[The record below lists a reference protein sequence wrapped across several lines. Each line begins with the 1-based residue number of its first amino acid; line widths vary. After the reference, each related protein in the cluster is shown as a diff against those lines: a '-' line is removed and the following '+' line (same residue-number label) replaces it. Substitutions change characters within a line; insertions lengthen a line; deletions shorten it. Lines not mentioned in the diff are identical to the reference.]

1 MRIRYSMEI
10 ENKIGEKNREKKIS
24 DNDLFGLGH
33 EAVQSWLWDTRRAR
47 NPGMK
52 HYLLIVAGDEDPAG

>member
-24 DNDLFGLGH
+24 DNDLFGPGH
-33 EAVQSWLWDTRRAR
+33 EAVQSGLCVTRRAR
-47 NPGMK
+47 NSG
-52 HYLLIVAGDEDPAG
+52 